1 MKVIIIETQKKKH
14 HSNSTKKKEIKIENN
29 NSQLIF
35 HNIQLQNENNQLKQ
49 QNNNLLMQNQ
59 FLFNKV
65 LQMQNNQ
72 QFIPFPNQFLV
83 PYNPN
88 CFNNIP
94 VNNLNNSNF
103 NNNLINNINRTY
115 SIVFNVNGVKRYP
128 IICSGDTKLN
138 DVLSSLLKK
147 INNSFCLDLNNV
159 IFIYGTKNITNFFVN
174 NLDVSSLNLHSDNPE
189 IIVMNKKQVF

>member
-1 MKVIIIETQKKKH
+1 MGACESDNNRGTEKKTSLKFDQ
-14 HSNSTKKKEIKIENN
+14 KKEIKIENN
-29 NSQLIF
+29 DSQLIF

-88 CFNNIP
+88 C
-94 VNNLNNSNF
+94 
-103 NNNLINNINRTY
+103 LI
-115 SIVFNVNGVKRYP
+115 
-128 IICSGDTKLN
+128 
-138 DVLSSLLKK
+138 
-147 INNSFCLDLNNV
+147 
-159 IFIYGTKNITNFFVN
+159 IF
-174 NLDVSSLNLHSDNPE
+174 L
-189 IIVMNKKQVF
+189 